1 MSRYNW
7 LIDNLIRNEY
17 VEDAEHLTKE
27 EATELLASI
36 VNETGKKYDLIVH
49 INIETDGVYYDY
61 VLDSTGNG
69 EVLIEEWDN
78 RY

>member
-1 MSRYNW
+1 MSRYSW

-27 EATELLASI
+27 EAAELLASI
-36 VNETGKKYDLIVH
+36 VNETGKKYDLIIH
-49 INIETDGVYYDY
+49 INIETDGIYYDY
-61 VLDSTGNG
+61 VLDSTGDG

-78 RY
+78 R

>member
-1 MSRYNW
+1 MSRYSW

-49 INIETDGVYYDY
+49 INIETDGIYYDY
-61 VLDSTGNG
+61 VLDSTGDG

-78 RY
+78 R

>member
-1 MSRYNW
+1 MSRYSW

-49 INIETDGVYYDY
+49 INIETDGIYYDY
-61 VLDSTGNG
+61 VLDSAGDG

-78 RY
+78 R

>member
-1 MSRYNW
+1 MSRYSW

-36 VNETGKKYDLIVH
+36 VNETGKKYDLIIH
-49 INIETDGVYYDY
+49 INIETDGIYYDY
-61 VLDSTGNG
+61 VLDSTGDG

-78 RY
+78 R

>member
-1 MSRYNW
+1 M
-7 LIDNLIRNEY
+7 IRNEY

-36 VNETGKKYDLIVH
+36 VNETGKKYDLIIH

-61 VLDSTGNG
+61 VLDSDGAG

-78 RY
+78 R

>member
-1 MSRYNW
+1 MSRYSW
-7 LIDNLIRNEY
+7 LSDNLIRNEY

-49 INIETDGVYYDY
+49 INIETDGIYYDY
-61 VLDSTGNG
+61 VLDSTGDG

-78 RY
+78 R

>member
-1 MSRYNW
+1 M
-7 LIDNLIRNEY
+7 IRNEY

-49 INIETDGVYYDY
+49 INIETDGIYYDY
-61 VLDSTGNG
+61 VLDSTGDG

-78 RY
+78 R